1 MPKTPNKDLPH
12 PKPDW
17 RDPMYKHYPAER
29 IHSAMNAWA
38 RSLSQPRLVLI
49 TKFSDGSELTEYF
62 DPATV
67 EVGYK
72 HDGEWYYQTLDV
84 KDKWKHRVDS
94 ELTLKQILKAERDFA
109 KEHNLEM
116 GTFHTFRE
124 GFPED

>member
-1 MPKTPNKDLPH
+1 MPKTENKELPH

-17 RDPMYKHYPAER
+17 RDPMYKHYPADR
-29 IHSAMNAWA
+29 IHSAMKAWA
-38 RSLSQPRLVLI
+38 KSLAQPRLVLI
-49 TKFSDGSELTEYF
+49 TKFKDGSELTEYF

-72 HDGEWYYQTLDV
+72 HDEEWYYQTLDV

-94 ELTLKQILKAERDFA
+94 ELTLPQILKAERKFCADM
-109 KEHNLEM
+109 NLPV
-116 GTFHTFRE
+116 GTFHHFRE